1 MRVCCVHFQT
11 LASNAPDRNLSHQ
24 GRHAGTMKM
33 VIFFPASL
41 GEKTQEAGESRNSW
55 ISPCLCNPPAFQKQ
69 RPHSIK
75 LHKAACASRPQ
86 SVFWPP
92 KTHRTQNPSMATLG
106 ELNHPQLLHNWTPL
120 GSVSEC
126 RSYSFDGEPV

>member
-1 MRVCCVHFQT
+1 MLRP
-11 LASNAPDRNLSHQ
+11 LSNPCLQRSRSEPLTSGPAC
-24 GRHAGTMKM
+24 RHDENGD
-33 VIFFPASL
+33 FFPASL
-41 GEKTQEAGESRNSW
+41 GVKTQEAGESRNSW